1 MMRRFRN
8 SLVAA
13 CLVGIVFG
21 IVGTSMNWSH
31 AVALVVLSVAG
42 TITTALTLHTSLFDE
57 LRPPRQGAT
66 RTRAR
71 G

>member
-1 MMRRFRN
+1 MWKRFRN

-13 CLVGIVFG
+13 CLLGTALGF
-21 IVGTSMNWSH
+21 VGTLTDWTH
-31 AVALVVLSVAG
+31 GVALLASAVAG
-42 TITTALTLHTSLFDE
+42 TLTIALTLHTSLLDE
-57 LRPPRQGAT
+57 LRLPRRRLT